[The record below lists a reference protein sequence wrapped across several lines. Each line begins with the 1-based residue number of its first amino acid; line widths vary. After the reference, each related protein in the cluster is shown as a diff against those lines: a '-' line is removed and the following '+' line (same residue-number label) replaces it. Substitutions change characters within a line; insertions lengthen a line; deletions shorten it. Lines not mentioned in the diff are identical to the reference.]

1 MTHHRFI
8 TAALLSML
16 LITPAAKAQAPVCVP
31 PEEPWVPE
39 RDADIEAYVDLVT
52 ADFEHYFSALTQHFQ
67 CLDQAWQEGLARG
80 RAVSAARETF
90 VQRATALGLRARLGV
105 DPQPPSD
112 GRAK

>member
-8 TAALLSML
+8 TAALLSGL
-16 LITPAAKAQAPVCVP
+16 SILPTATAQAPVCVP

-39 RDADIEAYVDLVT
+39 RDADIQAYVDLVA
-52 ADFEHYFSALTQHFQ
+52 ADFERYFSALTQHFQ
-67 CLDQAWQEGLARG
+67 CLDQAWQDSLARG

-105 DPQPPSD
+105 EPQPPSD
-112 GRAK
+112 GRPK

>member
-1 MTHHRFI
+1 MTPHRFI
-8 TAALLSML
+8 TAALLTVL
-16 LITPAAKAQAPVCVP
+16 LISPAAKAQAPVCVP

-39 RDADIEAYVDLVT
+39 RDADIEAYVDLVA
-52 ADFEHYFSALTQHFQ
+52 ADFERYFSDLTQHFR

-112 GRAK
+112 GGRK

>member
-8 TAALLSML
+8 TAALLTVL
-16 LITPAAKAQAPVCVP
+16 LISPAAKAQAPVCVP

-39 RDADIEAYVDLVT
+39 RNADIEAYVDLVT
-52 ADFEHYFSALTQHFQ
+52 ADFERYFSALTQHFQ
-67 CLDQAWQEGLARG
+67 CLDQAWQDSLAG
-80 RAVSAARETF
+80 ARAVSAARETF

-112 GRAK
+112 GGPK